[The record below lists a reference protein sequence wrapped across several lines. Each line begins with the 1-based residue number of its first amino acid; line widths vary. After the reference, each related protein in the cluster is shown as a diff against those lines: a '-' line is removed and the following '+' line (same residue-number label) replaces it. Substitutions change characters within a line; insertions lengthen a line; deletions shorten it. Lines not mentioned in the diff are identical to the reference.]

1 MEAKQE
7 HGPTRRRSTAW
18 RRSSLD
24 PAAAVLDQAV
34 AGSIWRRWARSKVAA
49 GSIRRRRPSTK
60 RRRGLL
66 DSGVTGSLDLGAPP
80 SPLLLFPLLRDPAAP
95 FSLSPS
101 REPTAVGGWVRGCAW
116 LLEGLFF

>member
-1 MEAKQE
+1 MEAQLPRSGSG
-7 HGPTRRRSTAW
+7 GPQSGGSGLDLASAGSIRGGGG
-18 RRSSLD
+18 LD
-24 PAAAVLDQAV
+24 PA
-34 AGSIWRRWARSKVAA
+34 AA
-49 GSIRRRRPSTK
+49 GSIRRQRPSTK

-66 DSGVTGSLDLGAPP
+66 DSGATGSLDLGAPP
-80 SPLLLFPLLRDPAAP
+80 SPLLLFPLLRDPAAL